1 MYSLGLNNPPRI
13 GFTLV
18 KSRIKTKRRREQ
30 GVCRCKMADTGFHS
44 VVANHAQMCTADC
57 GKLRYL
63 DHDCQEE
70 NIRTTDRHS
79 QDSKFESGLP
89 RGYFCCGKPRYLWER
104 FAKGLFLSW
113 QTAVFERGMPQMTE
127 FQYLPFYIG
136 SSPLCCVINF
146 CRATFQV

>member
-18 KSRIKTKRRREQ
+18 KSRIKTKQRREQ
-30 GVCRCKMADTGFHS
+30 GVCLCKMAGTGFHS
-44 VVANHAQMCTADC
+44 VVASHAQMCTRGLWQTTVFRPRIAKKKIFAPRIATAKILNLRAD
-57 GKLRYL
+57 
-63 DHDCQEE
+63 
-70 NIRTTDRHS
+70 
-79 QDSKFESGLP
+79 
-89 RGYFCCGKPRYLWER
+89 FCCGKPRYLWER

-113 QTAVFERGMPQMTE
+113 QTSVFERGMPQTTE

-146 CRATFQV
+146 CRTTFQI